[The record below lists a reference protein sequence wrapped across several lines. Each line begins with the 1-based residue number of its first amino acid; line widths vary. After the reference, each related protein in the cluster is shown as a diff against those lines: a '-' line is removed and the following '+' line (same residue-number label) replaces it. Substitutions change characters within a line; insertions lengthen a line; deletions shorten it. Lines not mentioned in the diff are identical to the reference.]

1 MVQTKEKRPDDL
13 ITQAEA
19 ARLVGRSV
27 KTIHTHIRMGNLRG
41 YENLDNPAR
50 QGRMMV
56 SKADVLRREWRG

>member
-1 MVQTKEKRPDDL
+1 MTITRNKRTPDDL

-41 YENLDNPAR
+41 YENPKAPVR
-50 QGRMMV
+50 QGRVMV
-56 SKADVLRREWRG
+56 SREEVLGRKWR